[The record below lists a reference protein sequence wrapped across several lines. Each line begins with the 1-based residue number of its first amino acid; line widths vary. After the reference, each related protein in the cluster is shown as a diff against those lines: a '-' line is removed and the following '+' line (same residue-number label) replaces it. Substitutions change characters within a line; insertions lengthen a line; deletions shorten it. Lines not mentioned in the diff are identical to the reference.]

1 MIANV
6 TTNRVRCGIAGL
18 GRIGSML
25 EDDRLREKPASHA
38 GAIRANRDCLLVAG
52 CDPREDRRSAFAR
65 RWGCRNVYPTLQEML
80 RAHELDILHV
90 ASPAET
96 HLDLLRTAAAG
107 RLPLVICEKPLAPG
121 LPAAREALRLCSQ
134 SGTVLMVNHERRYS
148 RDYLR
153 ARSLIGAGELGEL
166 VSITARLYMG
176 RNRPITDLLWEDG
189 GHLIDIIRFLTGA
202 ELEVQEAMGN
212 LASRSAVAWVRFRSG
227 PVSGILELSNR
238 FQALVFE
245 LDLDLS
251 RGRLRIGNGLFEAWR
266 SEPSPYY
273 EGFHSLK
280 RARVEAFRTTGYFSG
295 MLADAVAVLRHPG
308 RRPVSAGEDGLAAVE
323 AIDRILRLAGLSR
336 FDRGTAGIPR
346 RGGPGAARRR

>member
-1 MIANV
+1 
-6 TTNRVRCGIAGL
+6 
-18 GRIGSML
+18 
-25 EDDRLREKPASHA
+25 
-38 GAIRANRDCLLVAG
+38 
-52 CDPREDRRSAFAR
+52 
-65 RWGCRNVYPTLQEML
+65 ML
-80 RAHELDILHV
+80 RSHELDILHI

-96 HLDLLRTAAAG
+96 HLELLRTAAAN
-107 RLPLVICEKPLAPG
+107 RLPLLICEKPLAPG

-134 SGTVLMVNHERRYS
+134 SGMVLMVNHERRYS

-153 ARSLIGAGELGEL
+153 ARSLLGAGELGEL

-202 ELEVQEAMGN
+202 ELEFQEATGD
-212 LASRSAVAWVRFRSG
+212 LASGSAVVWVRFRSG
-227 PVSGILELSNR
+227 PASGILELSNR
-238 FQALVFE
+238 FEPLVFE

-266 SEPSPYY
+266 SAPSPYY
-273 EGFHSLK
+273 EGFHSLTK
-280 RARVEAFRTTGYFSG
+280 TPARGLRTTGYFSG

-308 RRPVSAGEDGLAAVE
+308 RRPVSAGADGLAAVQ

-336 FDRGTAGIPR
+336 FDTGTAGIPR
-346 RGGPGAARRR
+346 RSEPGAARKR